1 MHTVRPARGVARRTA
16 LLASVLT
23 AMGLGTGAHAQPPTG
38 YPTKPVRLVIPFPA
52 GGPADVLGRAIAQRL
67 AQKWGQPVVV
77 DNKGGANTLISAQEV
92 ARAAPD
98 GYTLFMPLD
107 STYTMNP
114 ALYSRLPYDPL
125 KDFASI
131 SIVAR
136 QSIVLTATDRT
147 PFKTVADLV
156 AAAKASP
163 DSINYGSSTTSTQLA
178 GETFTRHTGTK
189 LVHVPYRGA
198 SEVVKGMLSGD
209 VQVSFD
215 GIASNVPHIKTGK
228 IRALATTG
236 AARSAALPD
245 VPTLAEAGLKGYDL
259 VMWNALAAPA
269 GTPRPIIEQ
278 INKDVVEVV
287 KRPDITDELKVFG
300 FEMAGTTP
308 EEMDETI
315 RKETARYTPLINEL
329 GLKLN

>member
-1 MHTVRPARGVARRTA
+1 MLMFRLLRRLAQRTA
-16 LLASVLT
+16 LLAPVLAFSSLTT
-23 AMGLGTGAHAQPPTG
+23 ATQAQPVAN
-38 YPTKPVRLVIPFPA
+38 YPARPVRLIIPFPA

-67 AQKWGQPVVV
+67 SEKWGQPVVV
-77 DNKGGANTLISAQEV
+77 DNKGGANTLIAAQEA

-107 STYTMNP
+107 STYTLNP
-114 ALYSRLPYDPL
+114 ALYSRLPYDPI

-136 QSIVLTATDRT
+136 QSLVLTATDRT
-147 PFKTVADLV
+147 SFKTVADLV
-156 AAAKASP
+156 AAAKANP
-163 DSINYGSSTTSTQLA
+163 GGINYGSSTTSTQLS
-178 GETFTRHTGTK
+178 GELFRRQTETK

-215 GIASNVPHIKTGK
+215 GIAANVPHIQSGK

-236 AARSAALPD
+236 SARSAALPD
-245 VPTLAEAGLKGYDL
+245 VPTLAEAGLKGYEL
-259 VMWNALAAPA
+259 VMWNALSAPA
-269 GTPRPIIEQ
+269 GTPRPIIDR

-287 KRPDITDELKVFG
+287 QRKDVKDQLMAFG
-300 FEMAGTTP
+300 LETGGTTP

-315 RKETARYTPLINEL
+315 RRESAKYAPLIKEL
-329 GLKLN
+329 GLKMN

>member
-1 MHTVRPARGVARRTA
+1 MHTVLPPRGVARRTA

-23 AMGLGTGAHAQPPTG
+23 ALGLGAGAHAQPSPG

-67 AQKWGQPVVV
+67 AQKWGQAVVV
-77 DNKGGANTLISAQEV
+77 DNKGGANTLIAAQEV

-147 PFKTVADLV
+147 PFRTVADLV

-163 DSINYGSSTTSTQLA
+163 GSVNYGSSTTSTQLA
-178 GETFTRHTGTK
+178 GEMFTRHTGTK
-189 LVHVPYRGA
+189 LVQVPYRGA

-228 IRALATTG
+228 IHALATTG
-236 AARSAALPD
+236 PTRSAALPD
-245 VPTLAEAGLKGYDL
+245 VPTLAEAGLKGYEL
-259 VMWNALAAPA
+259 VMWNALAVPA
-269 GTPRPIIEQ
+269 GTPKPIIDQ

-287 KRPDITDELKVFG
+287 NRPDIKDELKVFG

-308 EEMDETI
+308 EEMNETI
-315 RKETARYTPLINEL
+315 RKETGKYTPLINEL